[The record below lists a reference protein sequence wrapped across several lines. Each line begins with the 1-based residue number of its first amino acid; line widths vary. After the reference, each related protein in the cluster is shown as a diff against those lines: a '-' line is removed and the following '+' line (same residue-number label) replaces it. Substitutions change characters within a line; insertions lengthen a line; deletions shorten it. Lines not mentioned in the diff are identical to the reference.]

1 VTSPTHLAT
10 AILAALLAAISAAGA
25 SFAQGAREM
34 RPLASAR
41 TALVRFEN
49 SPFPYRGEVP
59 EKNRPFLDAVEG
71 ERRGHTSPRGG
82 IYWEELTYSDRR
94 SLIHIPKGFDPRR
107 PALIVVFFHG
117 NEAKLIRD
125 VRNRQEVPRQV
136 AESGLNAVLLAPQFA
151 VDALDSSAGRFW
163 QPGAFTQYL
172 GEAAGR
178 LAHLFGDDRLR
189 ITFER
194 APVVIAAYSGGYHP
208 AAFIL
213 KSGAVDGRLQGV
225 MLLDGPFG
233 DLEKFADWLTRR
245 TPAFF
250 VSAYGKTARED
261 VGQLQRLLIDRG
273 VGYRTVLPERL
284 APRSVAFVDS
294 PDEIKHADFVTVAW
308 VKDPLKV
315 LLRRVPGFARAAPQP
330 AGPAAKQK

>member
-1 VTSPTHLAT
+1 VHHFVLILGAALALGPSESLAQSGLT
-10 AILAALLAAISAAGA
+10 PLAAAK
-25 SFAQGAREM
+25 
-34 RPLASAR
+34 

-59 EKNRPFLDAVEG
+59 EKSRPFLDAMEG

-136 AESGLNAVLLAPQFA
+136 GESGLNAVLIAPQFA

-163 QPGAFTQYL
+163 QTGAFTQYL

-178 LAHLFGDDRLR
+178 LTRLYGDDRVR
-189 ITFER
+189 GTFER
-194 APVVIAAYSGGYHP
+194 APVVIVAYSGGYHP

-213 KSGAVDGRLQGV
+213 KSGAVDSRVQGV
-225 MLLDGPFG
+225 MLLDSPFG
-233 DLEKFADWLTRR
+233 DLEKFADWLARR

-250 VSAYGKTARED
+250 ISAYGKTARED
-261 VGQLQRLLIDRG
+261 NETLQRLLTDRG
-273 VGYRTVLPERL
+273 VSFRTALPERL
-284 APRSVAFVDS
+284 APRSVSFVDS
-294 PDEIKHADFVTVAW
+294 PDEIKHADFVTGAW
-308 VKDPLKV
+308 VPDPLKT
-315 LLRRVPGFARAAPQP
+315 LLRRVPGFARTAPP
-330 AGPAAKQK
+330 PTGSAAKKR